1 MTARSGGEAP
11 QGAPSVQVRGYVL
24 ERREFNE
31 MRMRLPR
38 AVRRGVEPAPEGH
51 VGLIAQA
58 LTGDEAGTP
67 LSVLYGSVPAS
78 LAADGLSKLEQQLA
92 RQLA

>member
-1 MTARSGGEAP
+1 MAARSGEKGP
-11 QGAPSVQVRGYVL
+11 QGIASVQVRGYVL
-24 ERREFNE
+24 DRREFNE

-58 LTGDEAGTP
+58 VTGDEDGTP
-67 LSVLYGSVPAS
+67 LSVLYGSVPAP

>member
-1 MTARSGGEAP
+1 MAARSGGEAP
-11 QGAPSVQVRGYVL
+11 QESSSVHVRGYVL

-58 LTGDEAGTP
+58 VIGDEAGTP
-67 LSVLYGSVPAS
+67 LSVLYRSVPVR
-78 LAADGLSKLEQQLA
+78 LAADGLSKLERQLD